1 MMAFQPAELLQTV
14 LNEALL
20 AWQHAH
26 ILQNSWRAMWI
37 TYLASLS
44 LEETEAH
51 DQSAEASLIIH
62 TFMAYPRLLRK
73 SVWNKTRCKNPPMIR
88 NLWER
93 LGLSSTTV
101 LRLYMSSRQKAPL
114 SPRKIIQN
122 GGMVIYTRMS
132 CPTMETSG
140 YQEPR
145 PKAFFG
151 HPKNSL
157 PNSNATASMKP
168 PGMKATSKG
177 WPSPTFN
184 KVQYVWYVCMAHAID
199 INMN

>member
-132 CPTMETSG
+132 SPTMETSG

-151 HPKNSL
+151 HPKTPCQIQMPLHPWSHRGWKQ
-157 PNSNATASMKP
+157 PQKGDHPQPSTKYSMS
-168 PGMKATSKG
+168 GM
-177 WPSPTFN
+177 
-184 KVQYVWYVCMAHAID
+184 YVWPMPLT
-199 INMN
+199 